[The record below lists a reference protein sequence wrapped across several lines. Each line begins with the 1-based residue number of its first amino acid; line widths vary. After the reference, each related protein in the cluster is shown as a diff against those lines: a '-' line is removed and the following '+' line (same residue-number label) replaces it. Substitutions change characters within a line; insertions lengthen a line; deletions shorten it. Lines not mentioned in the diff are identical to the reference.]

1 MMSSFLQSAWF
12 LGMSFQSILWARF
25 ADQGE
30 KCREVSLSMTLRF
43 SDLLPVQEVENVLPS
58 DAELEKFS
66 ESWGGVVGWLN
77 LDEVDGRS
85 PANHLGCINLVNIGI
100 NYQPQQV

>member
-1 MMSSFLQSAWF
+1 MSSFVF
-12 LGMSFQSILWARF
+12 FRNVPHQSILWARF

-58 DAELEKFS
+58 DAELPVFGKL
-66 ESWGGVVGWLN
+66 VG
-77 LDEVDGRS
+77 
-85 PANHLGCINLVNIGI
+85 
-100 NYQPQQV
+100 

>member
-1 MMSSFLQSAWF
+1 MDFDLKNSLNCDCKNIFSQIGSMKLNFNRYFLQSVSV
-12 LGMSFQSILWARF
+12 GMSTGILWADRF

-58 DAELEKFS
+58 DPEIWPIVLGFGDVFELEF
-66 ESWGGVVGWLN
+66 G
-77 LDEVDGRS
+77 
-85 PANHLGCINLVNIGI
+85 
-100 NYQPQQV
+100 

>member
-1 MMSSFLQSAWF
+1 MIYWTSSFCAKCPCRNVHRH
-12 LGMSFQSILWARF
+12 WADRF

-58 DAELEKFS
+58 DAEIWPIFLGFGDVFELEF
-66 ESWGGVVGWLN
+66 G
-77 LDEVDGRS
+77 
-85 PANHLGCINLVNIGI
+85 
-100 NYQPQQV
+100 

>member
-1 MMSSFLQSAWF
+1 MWNVHRH
-12 LGMSFQSILWARF
+12 WADRF

-58 DAELEKFS
+58 DAEIWPIFLGFGDVFELEF
-66 ESWGGVVGWLN
+66 G
-77 LDEVDGRS
+77 
-85 PANHLGCINLVNIGI
+85 
-100 NYQPQQV
+100 